1 VKKGFGTRAVHSGE
15 RIDKETASV
24 TQAIHQSSTYAFPS
38 IDEMERVFRGESSA
52 YIYTRYAN
60 PTSRSVEE
68 KLAELEG
75 CEEGALFSS
84 GMAAMASVFLTFCHP
99 GSHLV
104 VSRDVYGGTFQ
115 LAAEI
120 LRDQLGLEVRFVDAC
135 DLEALKDALEG
146 NPSLVCVESPTNPLL
161 RVVDLKKTADMVHEA
176 GSLLVVDNT
185 FATPVNQ
192 NPARFGADIVLHSAS
207 KYLGGHSD
215 LIAGAVAG
223 GSAIMDKIR
232 KTLRL
237 LGGCIDPH
245 AAWLLGRSMKTLP
258 LRVQRQNQ
266 NAAAVAQYLSEHPKV
281 GAVHY
286 PGLPGHPEHELA
298 AKQMTGYGGVLSFEL
313 SGGASALAAMTPKL
327 ELTVLAPSLG
337 GVDSLMMPP
346 AISSHISVP
355 EEVRVKSGISD
366 GLLRVAIGIED
377 AEDLINDF
385 DQALREI

>member
-1 VKKGFGTRAVHSGE
+1 VHSGE
-15 RIDKETASV
+15 RIDKGTASV

-38 IDEMERVFRGESSA
+38 IEEMAKVFRGESSA

-68 KLAELEG
+68 KLADLEG
-75 CEEGALFSS
+75 CEEGVLFSS
-84 GMAAMASVFLTFCHP
+84 GMAAMATVFLAFCRP
-99 GSHLV
+99 GGHLV

-120 LRDQLGLEVRFVDAC
+120 LRDQLGLSVKFADATDEK
-135 DLEALKDALEG
+135 DLRLALEG
-146 NPSLVCVESPTNPLL
+146 SPALVCVESPTNPLL
-161 RVVDLKKTADMVHEA
+161 RVIDIKRTAEMAHAA

-192 NPARFGADIVLHSAS
+192 NPASFGADLVMHSAS

-223 GSAIMDKIR
+223 GSEIIDKIR

-258 LRVQRQNQ
+258 LRVNRQND
-266 NAAAVAQYLSEHPKV
+266 NAAAIAVFLNEHPKV
-281 GAVHY
+281 RNVYY
-286 PGLPGHPEHELA
+286 PGLPGHPEHDLA
-298 AKQMTGYGGVLSFEL
+298 ARQMTGFGGVLSFEL
-313 SGGASALAAMTPKL
+313 SGGATALETLTPRLK
-327 ELTVLAPSLG
+327 LTVLAPSLG

-355 EEVRVKSGISD
+355 AEVREQSGITD
-366 GLLRVAIGIED
+366 GLLRLAVGIED
-377 AEDLINDF
+377 TEDLLDDL
-385 DQALREI
+385 DQALKEV

>member
-1 VKKGFGTRAVHSGE
+1 LKKGIGTRAVHSGE
-15 RIDKETASV
+15 RIDRETASV

-38 IDEMERVFRGESSA
+38 VEEMERVFRGESSA

-75 CEEGALFSS
+75 CEEGVLFSS
-84 GMAAMASVFLTFCHP
+84 GMSAMATVFLAFCHP

-104 VSRDVYGGTFQ
+104 VSKDVYGGTFQ
-115 LAAEI
+115 LAADI
-120 LRDQLGLEVRFVDAC
+120 IRDQLGLDTRFVDAN
-135 DLEALKDALEG
+135 DAGGLEAALDGE
-146 NPSLVCVESPTNPLL
+146 PSLVCVESPTNPLL
-161 RVVDLKKTADMVHEA
+161 RVIDLEKTAEMVHEA
-176 GSLLVVDNT
+176 GAMLVVDNT

-223 GSAIMDKIR
+223 KSETMEVVR

-258 LRVQRQNQ
+258 LRVRRQND
-266 NAAAVAQYLSEHPKV
+266 NALAVARYLDEHPKV
-281 GAVHY
+281 GAVYY

-298 AKQMTGYGGVLSFEL
+298 AKQMTGFGGVLSFEL
-313 SGGASALAAMTPKL
+313 SGGAAALAALTPRL
-327 ELTVLAPSLG
+327 QLTVLAPSLG

-355 EEVRVKSGISD
+355 KEVREQSGISD
-366 GLLRVAIGIED
+366 GLLRVAVGIED
-377 AEDLINDF
+377 TEDLLGDF
-385 DQALREI
+385 EQALEGV

>member
-1 VKKGFGTRAVHSGE
+1 MKKGLGTRAVHSGE

-75 CEEGALFSS
+75 CEEGVLFAS
-84 GMAAMASVFLTFCHP
+84 GMAAMASVFLTFCRP

-120 LRDQLGLEVRFVDAC
+120 IRDQLGLDVKFFDAC
-135 DLEALKDALEG
+135 DLGELESAIEG

-161 RVVDLKKTADMVHEA
+161 RVVDLTRTAEMVHAA

-192 NPARFGADIVLHSAS
+192 NPARLGADLVLHSAS

-223 GSAIMDKIR
+223 ESATIGRIR

-258 LRVQRQNQ
+258 LRVHRQND
-266 NAAAVAQYLSEHPKV
+266 NATAIARFLSEHPKIE
-281 GAVHY
+281 AVYY
-286 PGLPGHPEHELA
+286 PGLPSHPGHELA
-298 AKQMTGYGGVLSFEL
+298 ARQMTGFGGVLSFEL
-313 SGGASALAAMTPKL
+313 SGGAEALKALTPILK
-327 ELTVLAPSLG
+327 LTVLAPSLG

-346 AISSHISVP
+346 AITSHISVP
-355 EEVRVKSGISD
+355 AEVREKSGISD
-366 GLLRVAIGIED
+366 GLLRLAVGVED
-377 AEDLINDF
+377 TEDLLNDF
-385 DQALREI
+385 DQALAEV